1 MKWKDILSEKGNQRL
16 LLGSIIIIVVIIV
29 MIRQTNK
36 NHLSELQESVSSIY
50 VDRLVAKDYIFE
62 LSKKVYSKK
71 IMVEYGDEFL
81 EKSIHINDSI
91 QQLVGSYENTE
102 LTEEEGQLLVTL
114 KNNIRISEKIENKFL
129 QNPAPSQQEIIIDE
143 LTNMYDLILVDLG
156 KLSAIQLSEGRKL
169 LNNSYQIIASSNNTN
184 YLEIALTIVLLLI
197 IIKIFS
203 GKKEQAEK

>member
-102 LTEEEGQLLVTL
+102 LTEEEG
-114 KNNIRISEKIENKFL
+114 
-129 QNPAPSQQEIIIDE
+129 
-143 LTNMYDLILVDLG
+143 
-156 KLSAIQLSEGRKL
+156 
-169 LNNSYQIIASSNNTN
+169 
-184 YLEIALTIVLLLI
+184 
-197 IIKIFS
+197 
-203 GKKEQAEK
+203 